1 MPIEWMDL
9 VLESSPPFG
18 ALTQTKRTFI
28 EDIQRDRLPEA
39 RRKQAMMA
47 LLQIKRKGASN
58 MAKLNGLEL
67 TIQKAKKLQIKQSE
81 LKPFEDMLH
90 EARLAH
96 AAKALEGQLK
106 MKVKRA
112 TAADGIEP
120 LRNAIESA
128 KKYKVDKVDGV

>member
-1 MPIEWMDL
+1 MFAGASKHQDEQMPIEWMDL

-81 LKPFEDMLH
+81 LKPFEDML
-90 EARLAH
+90 
-96 AAKALEGQLK
+96 
-106 MKVKRA
+106 VKRPYF
-112 TAADGIEP
+112 E
-120 LRNAIESA
+120 LFAIQ
-128 KKYKVDKVDGV
+128 GVYVLHVHVQSHAR

>member
-1 MPIEWMDL
+1 MCVANL
-9 VLESSPPFG
+9 
-18 ALTQTKRTFI
+18 
-28 EDIQRDRLPEA
+28 
-39 RRKQAMMA
+39 QA
-47 LLQIKRKGASN
+47 
-58 MAKLNGLEL
+58 NGLEL

-128 KKYKVDKVDGV
+128 KKYKVDKVDVPLVDAAEKRLKELKITAEMCAAAT